1 MTVNLDSPYLMP
13 TLLGLT
19 AVNSMWMV
27 RESEAVVGV
36 GPVTVVVVVVGSRA
50 VGLGVEMP
58 MYWTP
63 TCWRS
68 NWGFLGLTA
77 RMMMRTMARMRR
89 ARKEKR
95 RKRQQ
100 QQPLKEAEE
109 EEEDRVVG

>member
-1 MTVNLDSPYLMP
+1 MTVNLDSLYLIP

-19 AVNSMWMV
+19 AVNSMWIV
-27 RESEAVVGV
+27 KESEAVVA
-36 GPVTVVVVVVGSRA
+36 PVVMVVVPMVGSSELRLEA
-50 VGLGVEMP
+50 GMP

-68 NWGFLGLTA
+68 NSGFLGLTVRIMIRKIA
-77 RMMMRTMARMRR
+77 RIRR

-100 QQPLKEAEE
+100 QQQQPFKEADL
-109 EEEDRVVG
+109 EDDDVG

>member
-13 TLLGLT
+13 TLFGLA
-19 AVNSMWMV
+19 AVKRRWMV
-27 RESEAVVGV
+27 RESEADVAAMVVL
-36 GPVTVVVVVVGSRA
+36 GSTEE

-77 RMMMRTMARMRR
+77 RKTIKTTARIRR
-89 ARKEKR
+89 AMNEKR

-109 EEEDRVVG
+109 EDDVVG